1 MMRDSAK
8 KLPAKVHASRSTD
21 HELHSRPPLER
32 MLRIHQALQA
42 GTFPN
47 ATSLAREIEVS
58 TKTIQRDLEFMRD
71 RLNLPL
77 EFSHAHNGYHYTGE
91 VSGFP
96 TMQISE
102 GEIFALVVAEKALQ
116 QYRGT
121 SFEKPL
127 LSAIRKMEQALP
139 DTISLN
145 LADIEQTISFR
156 TRAEPILNLEI
167 FDTLAKAVAQRQQL
181 EIFYRKPGQP
191 AEKRL
196 VDAYHLANING
207 EWYLFAYDHTRKDL
221 RTFVPARIQSVKP
234 TGKIFERT
242 QKFSLEKRLRDSF
255 GVHSG
260 EGEFDVVIRFN
271 ARAAD
276 YIREK
281 KWHPSQALRDLKD
294 GGAELKMK
302 LSSLAEVQRWVLS
315 WGGDAEVLKPKEL
328 AAAVRDAAR
337 KILQAV

>member
-1 MMRDSAK
+1 
-8 KLPAKVHASRSTD
+8 
-21 HELHSRPPLER
+21 
-32 MLRIHQALQA
+32 MLRVHQLLQA
-42 GTFPN
+42 GSYPN

-77 EFSHAHNGYHYTGE
+77 EFDRAKNGYHYTGE

-96 TMQISE
+96 TMQITE

-156 TRAEPILNLEI
+156 TRAEPILDLKT
-167 FDTLAKAVAQRQQL
+167 FDVLAKAVAQRQQL

-191 AEKRL
+191 AEPRL

-207 EWYLFAYDHTRKDL
+207 EWYLFAYDHARKDL

-234 TGKIFERT
+234 TGKTFERT

-260 EGEFDVVIRFN
+260 EGEFDVIIRFN

-281 KWHPSQALRDLKD
+281 KWHPSQTLRDLKD

-315 WGGDAEVLKPKEL
+315 WGGDAKVLKPREL
-328 AAAVRDAAR
+328 IESVRAAAR
-337 KILQAV
+337 KLLA